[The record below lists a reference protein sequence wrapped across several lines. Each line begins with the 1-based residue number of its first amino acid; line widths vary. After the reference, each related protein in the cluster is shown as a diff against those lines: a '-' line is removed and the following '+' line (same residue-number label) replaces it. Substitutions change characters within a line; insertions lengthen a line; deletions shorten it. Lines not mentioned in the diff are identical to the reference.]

1 MKKEFVKYEQAL
13 ALKELG
19 FDGPCFGFYTHNE
32 KLCRYGSTNDS
43 VDFQM
48 CTHSEIYNTYSLSP
62 TFSQAFRWFRD
73 KGFGIEI
80 YSKSNDNEEWYYLT
94 KKGTID
100 TPDKPYNLYEEAESA
115 CLDKLIEICKTKT
128 ND

>member
-1 MKKEFVKYEQAL
+1 
-13 ALKELG
+13 
-19 FDGPCFGFYTHNE
+19 
-32 KLCRYGSTNDS
+32 
-43 VDFQM
+43 M